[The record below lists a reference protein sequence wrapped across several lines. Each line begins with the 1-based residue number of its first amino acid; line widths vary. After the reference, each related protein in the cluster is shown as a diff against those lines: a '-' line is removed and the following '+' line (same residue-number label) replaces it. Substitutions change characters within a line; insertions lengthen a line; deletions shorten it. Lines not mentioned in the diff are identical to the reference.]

1 MNHTMSRVFSA
12 FLALCFL
19 SSAEAAVWT
28 YTQTAVDKDGIGYG
42 TISDGVWTLYAKR
55 CAKDS
60 MDLTVSGLTEPGG
73 GTGPAEGVVAPIDF
87 THVNDGFRV
96 LKIGT
101 LIGTKD
107 AHYRFRNQIS
117 EIIAPDCIAIGTGQ
131 NAVSGCGNLTNLFF
145 NAELDITGCSKV
157 FSGNTKLVSF
167 HPTVLKSSSIPYQGF
182 QNCHRLKVAFT
193 FPNCT
198 SISELAFYL
207 CRELQS
213 VDAPNLT
220 VVQKQAFYN
229 CTNLTS
235 LTTSSL
241 NKLGSAAFRGCKK
254 LELDLSASLG
264 RSLTL
269 IGNSATDMSETF
281 LGCSSLKGPLVWD
294 FPNLVTNVVSKSC
307 FSGCSDLASVV
318 FKTAVEEIR
327 ADAFYNIGPG
337 AEVRLPAAVPRVYGA
352 RAFARDNVPFP
363 KLYLKD
369 NVEDWL
375 AAISVSHHVLLKED
389 FNNNNWSNRVEVSC
403 AHDDR
408 VWSNM
413 ASAMALD
420 TDMCESVYE
429 GDGNKRH
436 VVKVTVKDKRVIAFV
451 LYHAGGNHKQSYCWI
466 LKEPGT
472 GFRIMIR

>member
-167 HPTVLKSSSIPYQGF
+167 HPTVLKSSSIPYEGF
-182 QNCHRLKVAFT
+182 KDCHKLKVAFT

-198 SISELAFYL
+198 SISGNAFSL
-207 CRELQS
+207 CYELQS

-220 VVQKQAFYN
+220 VVQKYAFYN

-241 NKLGSAAFRGCKK
+241 NWLGSAAFRGCKK

-281 LGCSSLKGPLVWD
+281 LGCSSLKGPLVWN

-318 FKTAVEEIR
+318 FKTDVEEIR

-369 NVEDWL
+369 HVEDWL
-375 AAISVSHHVLLKED
+375 AAISASHHVLLKED
-389 FNNNNWSNRVEVSC
+389 FDNKDWSNRVEVSC
-403 AHDDR
+403 DHDDR
-408 VWSNM
+408 VWSDM
-413 ASAMALD
+413 ASSMALD

-429 GDGNKRH
+429 GEGNKRH

-451 LYHAGGNHKQSYCWI
+451 LYHAGNNHTQSYCWI
-466 LKEPGT
+466 LKEPET
-472 GFRIMIR
+472 GFRIKIR